1 MGAEEVLGFGLLL
14 KVGFTTGLSEGVS
27 VGFGD
32 GLSARLTIGL
42 GVYLGLGAMRFP
54 VITSSPFSTVK
65 SMHAFLQSAAITKL
79 FSEEE

>member
-1 MGAEEVLGFGLLL
+1 M
-14 KVGFTTGLSEGVS
+14 
-27 VGFGD
+27 GFGD
-32 GLSARLTIGL
+32 GLSVGLTMGL

-54 VITSSPFSTVK
+54 VITNSPFSTVK